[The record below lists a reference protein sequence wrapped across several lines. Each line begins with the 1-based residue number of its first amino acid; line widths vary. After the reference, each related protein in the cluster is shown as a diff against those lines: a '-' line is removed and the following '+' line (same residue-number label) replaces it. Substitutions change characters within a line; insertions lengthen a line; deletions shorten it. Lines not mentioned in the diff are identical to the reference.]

1 MLNALSSYLQQ
12 LPLASHTA
20 TATTETGATKSAD
33 RLANSDFPDAYA
45 PSARAILV
53 SAVASDYDVRAL
65 NRQELGGLQRQL
77 QQYGLLAGRD
87 LDAFALINTQTNIP
101 TDNNDAIDAV
111 QVLDQATQ
119 SFNERNT
126 PYSERQNISRLH
138 RLMHNLA
145 SARQVL
151 SASS

>member
-12 LPLASHTA
+12 LPLASHNAAA
-20 TATTETGATKSAD
+20 TAETGAVGTAGKAD
-33 RLANSDFPDAYA
+33 TSDLPDAYA

-77 QQYGLLAGRD
+77 QQYGLLVGRD
-87 LDAFALINTQTNIP
+87 LDAFALINTQTNAP
-101 TDNNDAIDAV
+101 DDDSSAIDAV